1 MPWWPNT
8 GCAQSGQIPLHAA
21 LALFNSVSTPTAV
34 ISSVYHLRWWAGGL
48 TLRSAT
54 SAVFYPKSVTQRRK
68 QVALCALQPAGRR
81 ALAFTPRAQLVLT
94 SIQVLKCVC
103 PCAGGN
109 TDFVAV
115 TLPEGSRASALAGG
129 SSGSSR
135 SSWVCVCLCPLCTE
149 SPPASPA
156 RGALGICTPGE
167 NQQGCTCPVLFRWTR
182 RPEIT
187 RCARGSLREQ
197 GASSPWF
204 QSGVIYLSWW
214 KPPPR
219 PWHLQL
225 VLVSSQSCVCGSNIK
240 VFPPLPE
247 KSIGLIHSPT
257 PALSLPGLLAVWWV
271 DSGARSVAAAAEIGA
286 IRRSRKGAAAR
297 GSQVPG

>member
-1 MPWWPNT
+1 MLSALVTQYWVRAEWPD
-8 GCAQSGQIPLHAA
+8 LHAA

-34 ISSVYHLRWWAGGL
+34 IPSVYHLRWWAEGL

-54 SAVFYPKSVTQRRK
+54 SAVFYSKSVTQQRK
-68 QVALCALQPAGRR
+68 QVALCALQPAGRG

-94 SIQVLKCVC
+94 SIQVLKCVR

-109 TDFVAV
+109 RLCSSHFAWRESRLSAV
-115 TLPEGSRASALAGG
+115 AGG
-129 SSGSSR
+129 SSGSSP

-156 RGALGICTPGE
+156 GGTLGICTPGE

-214 KPPPR
+214 KRPPR

-240 VFPPLPE
+240 VFLPYP
-247 KSIGLIHSPT
+247 KN
-257 PALSLPGLLAVWWV
+257 LSV
-271 DSGARSVAAAAEIGA
+271 
-286 IRRSRKGAAAR
+286 
-297 GSQVPG
+297 